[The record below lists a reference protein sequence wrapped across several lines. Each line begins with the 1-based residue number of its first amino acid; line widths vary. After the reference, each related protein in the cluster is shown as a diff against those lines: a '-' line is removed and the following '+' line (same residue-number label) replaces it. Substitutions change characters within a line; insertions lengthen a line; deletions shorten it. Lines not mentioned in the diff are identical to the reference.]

1 MGLHFSIMCEGR
13 LQILWLVLVV
23 RTFSQTQSIKPNIVQ
38 VYLTWV
44 FVSELSEKSFEST
57 KIHHILLACMQ
68 CFNSKRLSSARY
80 TYSAKNRQCIHTA
93 VELIREVTEV
103 HVLHMRLLLNSYT
116 EDAVEFPNKL
126 HAAWKHSLLTFSDI
140 LSKLVKSFSSVHCI

>member
-1 MGLHFSIMCEGR
+1 MASACGEGILDLTKSIYQAKHCSGIFDMGI
-13 LQILWLVLVV
+13 
-23 RTFSQTQSIKPNIVQ
+23 
-38 VYLTWV
+38 
-44 FVSELSEKSFEST
+44 VSELSEKSFEST

-103 HVLHMRLLLNSYT
+103 HVLHMKLLLNCYT
-116 EDAVEFPNKL
+116 EDAMEFHTKL
-126 HAAWKHSLLTFSDI
+126 YAAWKHSLLTLSDI
-140 LSKLVKSFSSVHCI
+140 LSKLVRSFSSMHCI